1 MKTVRKRRKENKTD
15 YGKRI
20 KLLKG
25 ESPRIVF
32 RRSNKYLNS
41 QYVISKQAQDKIKIN
56 LNSKQLLKYGWPSEL
71 KGSLSSTPAAYL
83 LGFLTGN
90 TILKEK
96 LGEPIIDFGML
107 RMIHKSR
114 PYAFI
119 KGLND
124 SGIKINCPEEA
135 FPSKDRLVGKH
146 LKKDFSKTFEEIK
159 LKISK
164 K

>member
-1 MKTVRKRRKENKTD
+1 MKTVRKRRKQNKTD

-20 KLLKG
+20 KLLKSG
-25 ESPRIVF
+25 SPRLVF

-41 QYVISKQAQDKIKIN
+41 QYVTSKGAQDKIKIN
-56 LNSKQLLKYGWPSEL
+56 LNSNLLLKYGWPIGL
-71 KGSLSSTPAAYL
+71 KNSLKTTPAAYL
-83 LGFLTGN
+83 LGFLSGK

-96 LGEPIIDFGML
+96 LKEPLIDFGML

-114 PYAFI
+114 SYAFI

-124 SGIKINCPEEA
+124 SGIKITCKEEA
-135 FPSKDRLVGKH
+135 FPSEDRISGKH

-159 LKISK
+159 SKIDK